1 MERDGWVEAGRARIP
16 RWLANLDLA
25 VWVVDAEGIV
35 TYVNARAEEL
45 LGAGAERGV
54 GHACRGTL
62 ACPHGGSASC
72 ANRQALRAGQPVR
85 PFVLVPPGLG
95 RAALAILPV
104 PLAVPG
110 GEACLVHVGI
120 PLDGTRRIERY
131 WQGVVAGA
139 GAPASARQLPAE
151 TLSPREAQVLER
163 LASGLDQKSI
173 ARELHVSYA
182 TVRNHAQRILR
193 KLRVHSL
200 QAAIGMHLL
209 HGSGSSADA
218 SAAADAAP
226 LRDASERAEPRCE
239 TEEEKGEPPR
249 RFVPRSARRPP
260 AR

>member
-1 MERDGWVEAGRARIP
+1 
-16 RWLANLDLA
+16 
-25 VWVVDAEGIV
+25 
-35 TYVNARAEEL
+35 
-45 LGAGAERGV
+45 
-54 GHACRGTL
+54 
-62 ACPHGGSASC
+62 
-72 ANRQALRAGQPVR
+72 VR
-85 PFVLVPPGLG
+85 PFVLAPPGIG

-131 WQGVVAGA
+131 WKGVVAGA

-151 TLSPREAQVLER
+151 RLSPREAQVLER

-209 HGSGSSADA
+209 HGSGSSSET
-218 SAAADAAP
+218 SAAAGEAHV
-226 LRDASERAEPRCE
+226 RDARERPEPHGGQG
-239 TEEEKGEPPR
+239 EEQGDPPK
-249 RFVPRSARRPP
+249 RSARRTAHRRP